1 MSKLCTPKIFLTFSS
16 IRDTTERN
24 FPVLFTYISPIPLYN
39 ALTLFQ
45 EFSQKFSELGLIL
58 VIITGRWLLPRGE
71 ITRDQ
76 LSALL
81 LTYVGT
87 AADIMGEN

>member
-1 MSKLCTPKIFLTFSS
+1 MKAFSHYSNSS
-16 IRDTTERN
+16 ISN
-24 FPVLFTYISPIPLYN
+24 FS
-39 ALTLFQ
+39 Q

-58 VIITGRWLLPRGE
+58 VVITGRWLLPRGE

-87 AADIMGEN
+87 AADIMGKT

>member
-1 MSKLCTPKIFLTFSS
+1 MIELLLTVAICFNISIFMFYFFAYFL
-16 IRDTTERN
+16 
-24 FPVLFTYISPIPLYN
+24 
-39 ALTLFQ
+39 Q

-87 AADIMGEN
+87 AADIMGE